1 MTHPIDLDS
10 APVRDASPPASE
22 PRAAGS
28 ARRQRVIDGAAAIFA
43 QHGYHG
49 MGMRAIAETLGI
61 KAASLYCHVASK
73 EEALEEV
80 CHQGISLPLARLI
93 EACETEISMA
103 ARLRSFLYSQIEFY
117 RKHGDY
123 AAVFLQE
130 RRHLPPD
137 AGERIEAF
145 SRAFRAALDRL
156 FAEAESRGEL
166 HPALTPRS
174 ASLITIGTIRTLNQ
188 FYIQGPIRGFDAFA
202 SDAIET
208 LIRGLSPAGAAVGP
222 PA

>member
-1 MTHPIDLDS
+1 MANPVDLDS
-10 APVRDASPPASE
+10 APGRDASPPPSE
-22 PRAAGS
+22 SRVPGS

-80 CHQGISLPLARLI
+80 CHQGISLPLARLQY
-93 EACETEISMA
+93 ACATETSMA
-103 ARLRSFLYSQIEFY
+103 ARLRSFLYAQIEFY
-117 RKHGDY
+117 REHGDY

-137 AGERIEAF
+137 ARERIEAF
-145 SRAFRAALDRL
+145 SRAFRATLDRI
-156 FAEAESRGEL
+156 FTEAESRGEL
-166 HPALTPRS
+166 HRALTPRS

-188 FYIQGPIRGFDAFA
+188 FYIQGPIRGFDGFA
-202 SDAIET
+202 SDTIEL
-208 LIRGLSPAGAAVGP
+208 LIRGLSPAGEAGP
-222 PA
+222 PAA